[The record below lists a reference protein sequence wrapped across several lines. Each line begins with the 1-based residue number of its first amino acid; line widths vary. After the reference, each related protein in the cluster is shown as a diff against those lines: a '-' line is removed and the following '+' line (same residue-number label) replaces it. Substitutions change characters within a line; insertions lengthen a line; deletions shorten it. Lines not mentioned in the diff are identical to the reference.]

1 MVSFKVNSTPRT
13 ATKTISFKSTTSSK
27 SSSGFSALA
36 STRNNSSSTKSS
48 SSSSVSRPAVTPV
61 PTKTITFKT
70 DTVTKVTP
78 VATPASS
85 GPSADFVA
93 AASLFKP
100 DQPAAEVTKVI
111 SFKTETPASTPTPTN
126 VTKKEP
132 TGPSADFV
140 AAAASF
146 NPKREAEPIE
156 KTISFKTTTPEAP
169 ATSAELAAVVASFN
183 PDKPAAPIEKT
194 ISFKTVG
201 EVTNNTPVSNNSLLN
216 TPALEAP
223 KLSDDIQTTVESLM
237 AAANKATANV
247 AKRLDNAW
255 DFGITQAQKTN
266 AEDKIQTAYQKS
278 LTSPKPVDSFNAI
291 LQPQLSSSTAIVN
304 SAIDSITAK
313 SSVTKKQNDADLSAA
328 ISSVAS
334 IVAKGLKAAKTTT
347 SAENIREAANA
358 AIDRISDFQDASDAT
373 LDNDHSALMSAI
385 SNLVKNSNSAAL
397 DRQVDI
403 KIGFN
408 GAASRPVT
416 PLGETTMV
424 GWKTSPANVVKMIVD
439 NPSASIDS
447 LSSSIYRQIYGEDD
461 DASVHTMSERYS
473 TIFNALKP
481 YANDDHTMNSGKA
494 QAAVNKISSKLVI
507 QQARELT
514 PDEAKAKQAEMEKQ
528 LASGGVQLSAP
539 KKEKTA
545 AEKQIAAQG
554 GSTTQAAEPGE
565 VISVDKSGK
574 VTSTKTGDAGK
585 ISTPES
591 AKAGKESSSKSKSG
605 SSDKKTK
612 TATPAT
618 KDASKFSTLKS
629 MSDVNPTQM
638 YLSKSGNL
646 YAGKDLTPQDLKNI
660 VGFAPAGTAASP
672 SLGAVSSASAPTQTA
687 AEMLAEAN
695 AKEAAAKATST
706 STPTS
711 TTKSSTLS
719 LESIVSTLGKAI
731 GKAALPESYKV
742 ISFTPAG
749 FTSVKSSSGTAVKVD
764 TDIYKEL
771 KKTGYSDVGIA
782 NGLASGK
789 MGVTMDQKTGK
800 LKLGYT
806 AEDPANTV
814 TEGGIFQVDP
824 YMMITKPD
832 GSTLKVPEWSYKKM
846 QALGIS
852 EKEMANLPQETINKM
867 NTLNIGS
874 QVSNAGDLTG
884 SITGSTVE
892 AALQLPGERK
902 VDSGL
907 FSEVPLT
914 AAQKKQLEDQTPN
927 PAEHPLDYLLSSAV
941 QLGEQA
947 YTGLVKPQYKY
958 GYTLEPTVA
967 GLLKINKIGNDLSKS
982 GSTVKD
988 VGTIEGLTPYE
999 TFTTVMQYADKETLN
1014 KIAKSNPRLILGAST
1029 DGAIQPIIESKMG
1042 DDYWSAIAKSM
1053 TDAEYEQFSKELNQ
1067 SGDASAGSILKSM
1080 LEGAGRAKLLGTS
1093 PNSNFLDMSEYEEN
1107 QIGQLARELTIDPVT
1122 PYPEVNALL
1131 LPILAIGKTPITI
1144 AKTGTEAAKVGK
1156 AAETLTLVKLGDGG
1170 LTAMKNGEVL
1180 GKLTA
1185 KEGDVTGQIFEIA
1198 GRDGSKVELK
1208 VDGQT
1213 IKATETVAPS
1223 VKPATTT
1230 TAAVVKTTTTPLSLN
1245 DFSSIV
1251 AAKFNPKGE
1260 LKPVE
1265 RTISFKSVATTA
1277 EPVSSSD
1284 LSAVAKVFEDKAA
1297 KEAASGGDVAKKAS
1311 KGPASTVVTPEMV
1324 AEAKKAA
1331 EGAPEYKALTISDT
1345 GPLTDI
1351 GQGVFVDKN
1360 GSKYVKYK
1368 PDTYL
1373 AVADDYDPNVKGIL
1387 AVQDVD
1393 EAGHASI
1400 TRQITFEGD
1409 KFHVTYK
1416 NADGAFKTVRIAAE
1430 DAGDYDKISQV
1441 LQLREDAAA
1450 AGIKIPEGASLDEIN
1465 KMDIVVDSEGNVLTG
1480 TMAQAEKAKQD
1491 MEAELEAINSKLDSE
1506 KAPSGGGGGD
1516 SGGYSSGGSGG
1527 SDYTPTTTSTQD
1539 LTQWTANSDWGA
1551 EVRSMDGGKTWQ
1563 VKDPETGT
1571 VYSTTDYEKLAL
1583 DRIEARRSK
1592 YDSDTNTYKKQ
1603 VWNTNTKQLDT
1614 LYQDSAG
1621 GWVSKADLDA
1631 ERAAIAANNPQYVYS
1646 VDTAMNNARTRTLGT
1661 KVEYLDTDTGIWLD
1675 KDAYTALKGSAET
1688 PIWSSEGGYYYFK
1701 KADGNYEILNPYTNV
1716 RQTPDEYAAYLSAKN
1731 ASSSAATQVTSSYVQ
1746 PSELYSAYTP
1756 NLQSS
1761 YEAASAVVDSR
1772 AGGAEQVKS
1781 AWDTFVQTADYQHL
1795 VESGSEEDLQILA
1808 KAKNGESLTEKE
1820 IARAQYLR
1828 SKMSAEGQAA
1838 LDAATGGD
1846 TSVAL
1851 MSQSD
1856 FENLMRANAD
1866 AIANMSDAEIKASG
1880 LTPEKELFVHQ
1891 LKAEEN
1897 MSRFFATNDFQGASN
1912 EAQEVIK
1919 AEIGYYA
1926 GEPSQI
1932 SNLLNKFNA
1941 EKSTWNLQTTQFWD
1955 KTVESIKSSRNLLD
1969 DMPDWWKAENADF
1982 TAAELTMGKNKY
1994 SDLIVT
2000 VTRNPSQLTMESE
2013 YLKNLD
2019 SGVVIGGEDG
2029 WSACAHTFKSE
2040 DGWIVKSSDG
2050 TYSFIRKN
2058 DFVTN
2063 ADEAMDAVKS
2073 PLEMYFWEKPENVTS
2088 NLRIPA
2094 DADGS
2099 QIVAVR
2105 QIDAMSM
2112 GESEWAGLTASGG
2125 LGKDVTKDY
2134 VAIDLM
2140 TPSGKKWTTIREA
2153 DKAGSFKVGK
2163 YVDVIEQAPI
2173 DIAGKTG
2180 KDLQAMSP
2188 AEFRQFV
2195 SDNALEIRNL
2205 GDDDLPYLL
2214 KYVDETRADIINEVR
2229 SAEVTPVIDL
2239 GKAEAEVG
2247 EFSDIE
2253 KEWRETFHEMDDRDF
2268 RSAVANNMDTL
2279 EKTNLDNLDLTPKQR
2294 SIIEAELRDRQ
2305 FIRDIESEFKAID
2318 RNLAEAK
2325 EGYRAGDIS
2334 AADYSDIVKNAI
2346 SQKQSILEDAK
2357 DIQKAFD
2364 KRFNDVAPI
2373 QCAVSGGVSSAGGK
2387 VSSMVSRATTSAAD
2401 TLMLTDLSKTVIPA
2415 AAATAVTL
2423 GANQLYNPFAKEPE
2437 FTSNSQQSGFTYD
2450 SATGKWVAPKQQI
2463 LAYTAA
2469 SEAQLE
2475 GEDPNSEWY
2484 KAMSDRVER
2493 QKAAYPD
2500 YFKDSEEYQK
2510 ELDHWKQQYTPGN
2523 YVAPSSNATSSSA
2536 TPTTLNLTNLNQV
2549 KPDGYYLTKSGN
2561 TMRGKEVATTDL
2573 PYIIREMTPEEI
2585 NGEF

>member
-13 ATKTISFKSTTSSK
+13 ATRSISFSSSTPSK
-27 SSSGFSALA
+27 SSSGLSALSSA
-36 STRNNSSSTKSS
+36 RSNSSSRYT
-48 SSSSVSRPAVTPV
+48 SSVFRPAVTPV

-78 VATPASS
+78 VSA
-85 GPSADFVA
+85 GPSA
-93 AASLFKP
+93 
-100 DQPAAEVTKVI
+100 E
-111 SFKTETPASTPTPTN
+111 
-126 VTKKEP
+126 
-132 TGPSADFV
+132 FV

-146 NPKREAEPIE
+146 NPSQPAAEVT
-156 KTISFKTTTPEAP
+156 KTISFKTETPAPSTNITVKEAASPSADFIAAASQFNPKQEAAEVDKTITFKTTTPSAP
-169 ATSAELAAVVASFN
+169 ATSAELAAAVASFN
-183 PDKPAAPIEKT
+183 PNQPAAPVDKT

-201 EVTNNTPVSNNSLLN
+201 EVTNNTPTSNNSLLN
-216 TPALEAP
+216 APALEAP
-223 KLSDDIQTTVESLM
+223 KLSSDIQSTVESLM
-237 AAANKATANV
+237 AAANKAAASV
-247 AKRLDNAW
+247 AKRLDNTW
-255 DFGITQAQKTN
+255 DFGTTQAQKTSV
-266 AEDKIQTAYQKS
+266 EDRIQTAYQKALNS
-278 LTSPKPVDSFNAI
+278 SSPADSFNAI
-291 LQPQLSSSTAIVN
+291 LQPQLSSLSAIVN
-304 SAIDSITAK
+304 SAIDSITSK
-313 SSVTKKQNDADLSAA
+313 STITKKQNDSELSAA
-328 ISSVAS
+328 ISSIAS
-334 IVAKGLKAAKTTT
+334 IVANGLKTAKTTT

-358 AIDRISDFQDASDAT
+358 AIDRVIDVQAASDAT
-373 LDNDHSALMSAI
+373 LNNDHSALMNAI
-385 SNLVKNSNSAAL
+385 SNMVKNSNAAAL
-397 DRQVDI
+397 DRKVDI
-403 KIGFN
+403 EIGFN
-408 GAASRPVT
+408 GVSSKAITEKGGAA
-416 PLGETTMV
+416 MV
-424 GWKTSPANVVKMIVD
+424 GWKTTPSEVLKMILD
-439 NPSASIDS
+439 KPNASIDV
-447 LSSSIYRQIYGEDD
+447 LGQDIYHAIYGDD
-461 DASVHTMSERYS
+461 NTDVSIHTMSERYS
-473 TIFNALKP
+473 LITNALKP
-481 YANDDHTMNSGKA
+481 YANPDHTMNSGKA
-494 QAAVNKISSKLVI
+494 QAAIGNIQGRLVI

-514 PDEAKAKQAEMEKQ
+514 PEEAKAKQSEMEKQ
-528 LASGGVQLSAP
+528 LASGGVQLSQP
-539 KKEKTA
+539 KKEKTE

-554 GSTTQAAEPGE
+554 GSTTQAAQQGE
-565 VISVDKSGK
+565 IISVDKSGK
-574 VTSTKTGDAGK
+574 VTSTKTGEAGK
-585 ISTPES
+585 VSTAES
-591 AKAGKESSSKSKSG
+591 AKAGKEAEAKKSSSSSG
-605 SSDKKTK
+605 DKKK
-612 TATPAT
+612 TATTTTAD
-618 KDASKFSTLKS
+618 KSKFSTLKS

-638 YLSKSGNL
+638 YVSKSGNL
-646 YAGKDLTPQDLKNI
+646 YVGKDLTPQDLKNI
-660 VGFAPAGTAASP
+660 VGFAPAGTPQAPGLGSGTVP
-672 SLGAVSSASAPTQTA
+672 S
-687 AEMLAEAN
+687 
-695 AKEAAAKATST
+695 
-706 STPTS
+706 STPSAAPAQEAPAKVATPA
-711 TTKSSTLS
+711 TATKSSTLN
-719 LESIVSTLGKAI
+719 LETIVSTLGKSI

-749 FTSVKSSSGTAVKVD
+749 FTNVKSSTGTSVKID
-764 TDIYKEL
+764 TDIYNEL

-789 MGVTMDQKTGK
+789 MGVTMDQKSGK

-824 YMMITKPD
+824 YMMITKSD
-832 GSTLKVPEWSYKKM
+832 GSTLKVPEWSYKKL
-846 QALGIS
+846 QALGVS
-852 EKEMANLPQETINKM
+852 EKDMADIPQETINKM

-874 QVSNAGDLTG
+874 QASNAGDLTG
-884 SITGSTVE
+884 SLAGTTVE

-967 GLLKINKIGNDLSKS
+967 GLLKINQIGSNLAKP

-988 VGTIEGLTPYE
+988 VGTIEGLTQYE

-1053 TDAEYEQFSKELNQ
+1053 TDTEYEQFSKELNQ
-1067 SGDASAGSILKSM
+1067 SGDASAGSVLKSM

-1122 PYPEVNALL
+1122 PYPTVNALL
-1131 LPILAIGKTPITI
+1131 LPILAVGKTPITI
-1144 AKTGTEAAKVGK
+1144 AKSGTEAAKLGK

-1185 KEGDVTGQIFEIA
+1185 KEGDTTGKIFEIA

-1208 VDGQT
+1208 IDGQT
-1213 IKATETVAPS
+1213 VKAIETVAPS
-1223 VKPATTT
+1223 VKSVTPATS
-1230 TAAVVKTTTTPLSLN
+1230 AAVKTTTTPLSLN

-1284 LSAVAKVFEDKAA
+1284 LSAIAKVFEDKAA
-1297 KEAASGGDVAKKAS
+1297 KEAASGGDVAKEAS

-1416 NADGAFKTVRIAAE
+1416 NADGALKTVRIAAE

-1491 MEAELEAINSKLDSE
+1491 MEAELEAINSQLDSE

-1527 SDYTPTTTSTQD
+1527 SDYTPTTTNTQD

-1646 VDTAMNNARTRTLGT
+1646 VDTSMNNARTRTLGT

-1795 VESGSEEDLQILA
+1795 IESGSEEDLQILA

-1897 MSRFFATNDFQGASN
+1897 MSKFFATNDFQGASN

-2088 NLRIPA
+2088 NLRIPD

-2099 QIVAVR
+2099 QIVSV
-2105 QIDAMSM
+2105 QPIDAMSM

-2125 LGKDVTKDY
+2125 LGKDITKDY
-2134 VAIDLM
+2134 VAINLV
-2140 TPSGKKWTTIREA
+2140 TPSGAKWTTIREA

-2195 SDNALEIRNL
+2195 SDNAFEIRNL
-2205 GDDDLPYLL
+2205 SDDDLPYLL
-2214 KYVDETRADIINEVR
+2214 KYMDDTRIDIIDEIR
-2229 SAEVTPVIDL
+2229 AADVTPVVEIREAAETELKGATDL
-2239 GKAEAEVG
+2239 EN
-2247 EFSDIE
+2247 
-2253 KEWRETFHEMDDRDF
+2253 EWRDTFKDMEDRDF
-2268 RSAVANNMDTL
+2268 RSAVANNMDDI

-2294 SIIEAELRDRQ
+2294 SIIEAEIRDRN
-2305 FIRDIESEFKAID
+2305 FIRDVEKEFKVID
-2318 RNLAEAK
+2318 DNIAK
-2325 EGYRAGDIS
+2325 ARDSYRAGEMS
-2334 AADYSDIVKNAI
+2334 AADYSDIVKKGIA
-2346 SQKQSILEDAK
+2346 QKQNIIEDVK

-2373 QCAVSGGVSSAGGK
+2373 ECAISGGVSSAGGK
-2387 VSSMVSRATTSAAD
+2387 VSSMVSKATSSAAD
-2401 TLMLTDLSKTVIPA
+2401 ALMLTDLSKIAIPA
-2415 AAATAVTL
+2415 IAATAVTL

-2437 FTSNSQQSGFTYD
+2437 FTSSVQQSGFTLD
-2450 SATGKWVAPKQQI
+2450 PATGKWIAPKQQI

-2475 GEDPNSEWY
+2475 GEDPNSDWY
-2484 KAMSDRVER
+2484 KAMQQRVNN

-2500 YFKDSEEYQK
+2500 YFKDADGYQK
-2510 ELDHWKQQYTPGN
+2510 ELDYWKQQYAP
-2523 YVAPSSNATSSSA
+2523 VASNSTTSSSA
-2536 TPTTLNLTNLNQV
+2536 NLNLTSLNQV

-2561 TMRGKEVATTDL
+2561 TIRGKEMANTDL
-2573 PYIIREMTPEEI
+2573 PYIVRELTSEEV

>member
-126 VTKKEP
+126 ITKKEP

-156 KTISFKTTTPEAP
+156 KTISFKT
-169 ATSAELAAVVASFN
+169 
-183 PDKPAAPIEKT
+183 
-194 ISFKTVG
+194 VG
-201 EVTNNTPVSNNSLLN
+201 DVTNNIPTSNNSLLN

-291 LQPQLSSSTAIVN
+291 LQPQLSSLTAIVN

-514 PDEAKAKQAEMEKQ
+514 PAEAKAKQAEMEKQ
-528 LASGGVQLSAP
+528 LASGGEQLSAP
-539 KKEKTA
+539 KKEKTE

-554 GSTTQAAEPGE
+554 GSTTQEAKPGE
-565 VISVDKSGK
+565 IISVDKSGK

-585 ISTPES
+585 VSTPES
-591 AKAGKESSSKSKSG
+591 AKAGKEAESKKGS
-605 SSDKKTK
+605 SSDKKKSPT
-612 TATPAT
+612 TPAAA
-618 KDASKFSTLKS
+618 KDASKFKTLTS
-629 MSDVNPTQM
+629 MKDVNPTQM

-695 AKEAAAKATST
+695 AKEAAAKAKS
-706 STPTS
+706 TS

-874 QVSNAGDLTG
+874 QVNNAGDLTG

-1067 SGDASAGSILKSM
+1067 SGDASAGSVLKSM

-1416 NADGAFKTVRIAAE
+1416 NADGALKTVRIAAE

-2437 FTSNSQQSGFTYD
+2437 FTSNSQQSGLTN
-2450 SATGKWVAPKQQI
+2450 
-2463 LAYTAA
+2463 A
-2469 SEAQLE
+2469 SLP
-2475 GEDPNSEWY
+2475 GIDPNMYYIRPDNSY
-2484 KAMSDRVER
+2484 VKGSDLKESDLPNLVT
-2493 QKAAYPD
+2493 YLG
-2500 YFKDSEEYQK
+2500 EYQK
-2510 ELDHWKQQYTPGN
+2510 VTPEFAKQVTDQAMADQKRLATQRANQPGQIS
-2523 YVAPSSNATSSSA
+2523 PSEKSAAVESKGFSNMS
-2536 TPTTLNLTNLNQV
+2536 QI

-2561 TMRGKEVATTDL
+2561 TMQGKEMANTDL
-2573 PYIIREMTPEEI
+2573 PYIVREMTPEEV